1 MRPRKHLMHFRR
13 NSPITPIP
21 LSLRLLV
28 LAAGIALAGTS
39 AMAQEPSKIE
49 IAGLYTAIP
58 ELFGPTCHGVA
69 GSVSYNWNRW
79 LSAVGDISGCKG
91 SGPSGILSSPSSP
104 SITHTWFTYMAGP
117 RVSYR
122 RKLMPYAHFLL
133 GGAHANNDNSYSVIK
148 GNAFA
153 MAIGIG
159 VDLKLSDRVAI
170 RLIQPEYLRTDF
182 GSGLVQKDLRI
193 QSGVVFGLK

>member
-1 MRPRKHLMHFRR
+1 MHFPR
-13 NSPITPIP
+13 NSSIAPIRV
-21 LSLRLLV
+21 SLHLFV
-28 LAAGIALAGTS
+28 LAAAIAFAGTS

-49 IAGLYTAIP
+49 LAGLYTAIP

-91 SGPSGILSSPSSP
+91 SGPSGIFSSPSSP
-104 SITHTWFTYMAGP
+104 PITHPWFTYLAGP

-122 RKLMPYAHFLL
+122 RRLTPYAHALF

-153 MAIGIG
+153 IAIGIG

-170 RLIQPEYLRTDF
+170 RLIQPEYLRSNF

-193 QSGVVFGLK
+193 QSGVVFALK